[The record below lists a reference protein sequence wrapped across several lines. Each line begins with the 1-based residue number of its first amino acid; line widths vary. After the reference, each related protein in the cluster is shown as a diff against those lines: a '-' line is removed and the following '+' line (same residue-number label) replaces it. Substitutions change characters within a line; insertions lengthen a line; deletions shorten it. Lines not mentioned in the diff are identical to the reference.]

1 MATTM
6 GPRSGGRSRASN
18 GQDGA
23 TEGERDQY
31 DLLTAAVLGVV
42 AGAGIALLFRG
53 RRKRTAGALAREAKE
68 MAGAAVGRAGRRGA
82 KWAANRSEQMM
93 DMLPVDDIAESIGD
107 YVKSAREAID
117 ETVSHEMND
126 LRKAIRRHRKHL
138 GI

>member
-1 MATTM
+1 M
-6 GPRSGGRSRASN
+6 
-18 GQDGA
+18 
-23 TEGERDQY
+23 
-31 DLLTAAVLGVV
+31 LGVV

-53 RRKRTAGALAREAKE
+53 RRKRTAGALAREAKD

-82 KWAANRSEQMM
+82 KWAASRSEQVM
-93 DMLPVDDIAESIGD
+93 DLLPVDDIAESIGD

-117 ETVSHEMND
+117 ETVSHEMRD

>member
-1 MATTM
+1 V
-6 GPRSGGRSRASN
+6 
-18 GQDGA
+18 

-31 DLLTAAVLGVV
+31 DLLTAAILGVV

-53 RRKRTAGALAREAKE
+53 RRRKRTPGALAREAKE
-68 MAGAAVGRAGRRGA
+68 MAGAAMGRAGRRGT
-82 KWAANRSEQMM
+82 KWAANRSEAMM
-93 DMLPVDDIAESIGD
+93 DLLPVEDIAESIGD

-117 ETVSHEMND
+117 DTVSHELND

>member
-18 GQDGA
+18 GHEGA

-31 DLLTAAVLGVV
+31 DLLTAALLGVV
-42 AGAGIALLFRG
+42 AGAGIAMLLRG

-68 MAGAAVGRAGRRGA
+68 LAGAAVGRAGRRGV
-82 KWAANRSEQMM
+82 KWAANRSERIM
-93 DMLPVDDIAESIGD
+93 DLLPVEDIAESIGD
-107 YVKSAREAID
+107 YVKNARDAID
-117 ETVSHEMND
+117 DTVSHELND

-138 GI
+138 GV

>member
-1 MATTM
+1 M
-6 GPRSGGRSRASN
+6 
-18 GQDGA
+18 
-23 TEGERDQY
+23 
-31 DLLTAAVLGVV
+31 LGVV

-82 KWAANRSEQMM
+82 KWAARRSDQMM
-93 DMLPVDDIAESIGD
+93 DLLPVDDIAESIGE

>member
-18 GQDGA
+18 GRDGV
-23 TEGERDQY
+23 TESERDDY
-31 DLLTAAVLGVV
+31 DLLTAALLGVV
-42 AGAGIALLFRG
+42 AGAGIAMLFRG
-53 RRKRTAGALAREAKE
+53 RRKRTAGALAREARE

-82 KWAANRSEQMM
+82 KWAASRSGQMM
-93 DMLPVDDIAESIGD
+93 DMLPVEDIAESIGE

-117 ETVSHEMND
+117 DTVSHEMND

>member
-1 MATTM
+1 M
-6 GPRSGGRSRASN
+6 
-18 GQDGA
+18 

-31 DLLTAAVLGVV
+31 DLLTAAILGVV

-53 RRKRTAGALAREAKE
+53 RRKRTPGALAREARD

-82 KWAANRSEQMM
+82 KWAANRSEAMM
-93 DMLPVDDIAESIGD
+93 DLLPVDDIAESVGD

-117 ETVSHEMND
+117 DTVSHELND

>member
-1 MATTM
+1 M
-6 GPRSGGRSRASN
+6 
-18 GQDGA
+18 

-31 DLLTAAVLGVV
+31 DLLTAAMLGVV

-82 KWAANRSEQMM
+82 KWAASRSDRVME
-93 DMLPVDDIAESIGD
+93 MLPVEDIAESIGD

-117 ETVSHEMND
+117 DTVSHEMRD